1 MEKRLEM
8 TIEPRPKE
16 RPRASVIG
24 GHARIYTPK
33 TTETYENNIRKAWV
47 QQNGEEPLTGPVVV
61 RIHFGMPIPKSV
73 SKKNRIQMLGRK
85 IRPVTK
91 PDIDNLAKSI
101 LDAINGVAY
110 KDDNQIVTL
119 MAKKYYTE
127 IPCVRVIVA
136 DWIPK
141 EGEEIEH

>member
-1 MEKRLEM
+1 MEKRLTM

-16 RPRASVIG
+16 RPRATVVG

-33 TTETYENNIRKAWV
+33 TTEDYEKKIRSAWIKA
-47 QQNGEEPLTGPVVV
+47 NGSDPIAGAVTV
-61 RIHFGMPIPKSV
+61 RIHLGMPIPKS
-73 SKKNRIQMLGRK
+73 STKAARLKMLERK
-85 IRPVTK
+85 QVPVTK

-119 MAKKYYTE
+119 LVKKYYAE
-127 IPCVRVIVA
+127 VPFAKVIVE
-136 DWIPK
+136 DWKPK
-141 EGEEIEH
+141 EETS